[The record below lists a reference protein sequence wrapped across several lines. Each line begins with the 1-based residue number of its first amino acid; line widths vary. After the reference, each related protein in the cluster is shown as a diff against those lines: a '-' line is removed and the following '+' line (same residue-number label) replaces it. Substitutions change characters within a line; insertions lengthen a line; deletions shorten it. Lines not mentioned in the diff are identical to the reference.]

1 MKATILV
8 SLIFLLTN
16 CYGQFPNESGK
27 KLYSDTVDL
36 PLPKPTRDDIAM
48 PKDYDHC
55 IDLTGDNYII
65 VVNGQKY
72 ISSNMRELSSFVKA
86 NQSRIIRQK
95 ISVISDSATSYE
107 KIVNTIDLLTEIKIN
122 NYKLVSVNGKLPR
135 PSPIVV
141 QGTKLF
147 TKDIDL
153 RDSTVLII
161 SLCWNFTFK

>member
-1 MKATILV
+1 MGS
-8 SLIFLLTN
+8 SLTRA
-16 CYGQFPNESGK
+16 E